1 MERGRASG
9 TEHARQRNSMRVRT
23 GIKWWL
29 SLAPVQP
36 AKRRMKHLQQIYW
49 KYFRPLYCE
58 KIPMPPAKRV
68 LVVCPHIDDD
78 VIGCGGVL
86 KQHATAGAKLTS
98 VYLRDGGTTREVE
111 ANEAG
116 KMIGLNNLIF
126 LRWGSPDRRKL
137 VRKSRPGMKADFRI
151 DESTITALHGIID
164 QTCPDVVYAP
174 FFLDPH
180 PDHAAA
186 ARLLN
191 AAMEYGTA
199 VKACY
204 LYEVWS
210 PLTPNVLVEITH
222 QAETKRRA
230 VNAHRSQVETIN
242 MSEGILGLNA
252 YRAQMNRIPGYAEA
266 FLRVRPRELSQMLRD
281 LDRAATDY
289 G

>member
-1 MERGRASG
+1 
-9 TEHARQRNSMRVRT
+9 
-23 GIKWWL
+23 
-29 SLAPVQP
+29 
-36 AKRRMKHLQQIYW
+36 MKHLQQIYW
-49 KYFRPLYCE
+49 KHFRPLYCE
-58 KIPMPPAKRV
+58 KIPTPPAKRV
-68 LVVCPHIDDD
+68 LVICPHIDDD

-98 VYLRDGGTTREVE
+98 VYLRDGGTTRENE

-116 KMIGLNNLIF
+116 KMIGLSELIF
-126 LRWGSPDRRKL
+126 LRWGSPERARL
-137 VRKSRPGMKADFRI
+137 VRKSRPGLKPDFTI
-151 DESTITALHGIID
+151 EESTITALRKIIER
-164 QTCPDVVYAP
+164 TRPEVVYVP

-186 ARLLN
+186 ARLLDS
-191 AAMEYGTA
+191 AMEDGPT
-199 VKACY
+199 VEACY

-210 PLTPNVLVEITH
+210 PLMPNVLVDITH
-222 QAETKRRA
+222 QAEIKRRA

-266 FLRVRPRELSQMLRD
+266 FLRVRPRELSHMLRD
-281 LDRAATDY
+281 LDKAADR